1 MFVQY
6 IFKKLNIVLIILKID
21 EDQDLDYDVVRIT
34 NIGFVDPYGNEGLIV
49 LRDDDNKE
57 FHMRAFSGEVSRHI
71 ASFIDGDHDSVPT
84 IYKMLE
90 DICEQNEQVLVKVK
104 IYDSGD
110 ALRAN
115 LYLTGKNDLVLRNYR
130 ASDAVALAVYYNI
143 PILVR
148 KTLLQDIIENPPK

>member
-71 ASFIDGDHDSVPT
+71 ASFIDLKAAEVEKLKGRLKETESSSKADQKLQVGRLSNAVKLESEKLRLATEAEKRSRTQGMKRNSKQGD
-84 IYKMLE
+84 K
-90 DICEQNEQVLVKVK
+90 
-104 IYDSGD
+104 
-110 ALRAN
+110 
-115 LYLTGKNDLVLRNYR
+115 
-130 ASDAVALAVYYNI
+130 
-143 PILVR
+143 
-148 KTLLQDIIENPPK
+148 